1 MNTGPQAAARGAA
14 APGRRL
20 RRHAAPALPFD
31 VGAGKIQI
39 PELPSGLVSRTG
51 LVNKLKANQTFP
63 VVSVTAPAGYG
74 KTTLLAQWALRDSR
88 SFAWVSLDER
98 DSDPLVLLRDI
109 AAALHAVVPLQASVL
124 EALASPVASVWDAAL
139 PRVGSVF
146 TARAGRVVLVLDD
159 VHLLRS
165 RESAELIGTLAGHL
179 GGECALVLAGRW
191 TTRLPMPALR
201 AAGKLLEVGT
211 DDLAM
216 TAKEARL
223 LLGRCGVSSTLE
235 EAADL
240 VHHCEG
246 WPAALHLS
254 GNARVTGGQEDVVVD
269 FISSECLSRLRPESL
284 RFLERTSVLER
295 LSGELCDSV
304 LQRGGSGKELRRIE
318 RSNLFLIPLDREG
331 SWFRY
336 HRLFREA
343 LLRELQNREPELIP
357 LLHRRAAAWYEAH
370 GELEPALSHAH
381 RARDTDHAAAI
392 VSRIVLPAYYDGRV
406 ADVETWL
413 GWFDDPRLLARHP
426 LVAVIGG
433 FIHVLR
439 GSRLEAEG
447 WLRIAERRLAGKS
460 RSRRSSL
467 IAVRASIGAGGPDE
481 MAADA
486 SAALSG
492 LPADSPLRPS
502 ALLALGAANLLRGD
516 SDEADAVFSSA
527 KGEAERLGVT
537 DVPVLAVAE
546 RSLIAAARGDHAAA
560 DGLAKEALELVDR
573 SRLEKYAT
581 SSLALAAAARAAL
594 RLGRWAEARRL
605 LRDVRELGERGPTLL
620 PWLTGQ
626 TLIEEARAQLALRD
640 LKSVS
645 ARLAEFDELL
655 ADEPALAALADDA
668 AALSRDVASL
678 PDRTDSVTAGLTA
691 AELRL
696 LPFLATHLSFREIGE
711 TLYVSRNTVK
721 TEAISVYRKLGIS
734 SRSEA
739 VARAVELGLIEP
751 PAHAG

>member
-1 MNTGPQAAARGAA
+1 MKAVSQAVRGRAA
-14 APGRRL
+14 APARKL
-20 RRHAAPALPFD
+20 RRDAAPVLPFD
-31 VGAGKIQI
+31 VDAGKIQI
-39 PELPSGLVSRTG
+39 PDLSSGLVSRAG

-88 SFAWVSLDER
+88 SFAWVSLDEQ
-98 DSDPLVLLRDI
+98 DSDPLVLLRHI
-109 AAALHAVVPLQASVL
+109 AAALHGVVPLHASVL
-124 EALASPVASVWDAAL
+124 DALASPVASVWDAAL
-139 PRVGSVF
+139 PRVGSAF

-165 RESAELIGTLAGHL
+165 RESGELISTLAGHL
-179 GGECALVLAGRW
+179 GGECALVLAGRAA
-191 TTRLPMPALR
+191 TRLPLPALR
-201 AAGKLLEVGT
+201 AVGKLLEVGT

-216 TAKEARL
+216 TAKEAQL
-223 LLGRCGVSSTLE
+223 LLGRCGAPSTLE

-240 VHHCEG
+240 VHRCEG
-246 WPAALHLS
+246 WPAALRLY
-254 GNARVTGGQEDVVVD
+254 GDARATGSKEDVIAD
-269 FISSECLSRLRPESL
+269 FLRSECLSRLPPTSL

-295 LSGELCDSV
+295 MSGELCDSV

-318 RSNLFLIPLDREG
+318 RSNLFLTPLDREG
-331 SWFRY
+331 SWFHY
-336 HRLFREA
+336 HRLFRGV
-343 LLRELQNREPELIP
+343 LLRGLQNREPELVP

-381 RARDTDHAAAI
+381 LAGDTDHAAAI
-392 VSRIVLPAYYDGRV
+392 VSRIVLPAYYDGRA

-413 GWFDDPRLLARHP
+413 EWFDDPRLLARHP

-433 FIHVLR
+433 FIHALR
-439 GSRLEAEG
+439 GSRIEAEG
-447 WLRIAERRLAGKS
+447 WLRIAEIRLAGKS

-467 IAVRASIGAGGPDE
+467 VAVRAAIGAGGPDE
-481 MAADA
+481 MVADA
-486 SAALSG
+486 SAALSD
-492 LPADSPLRPS
+492 LPPDSPLRPS
-502 ALLALGAANLLRGD
+502 ALLALGTGNLLRGD
-516 SDEADAVFSSA
+516 SDEADAVLSSA

-537 DVPVLAVAE
+537 DVPIVAVAE
-546 RSLIAAARGDHAAA
+546 RSLIAAARGNHAAA
-560 DGLAKEALELVDR
+560 DRLAKEALELADR

-594 RLGRWAEARRL
+594 RQGRWEEARTL
-605 LRDVRELGERGPTLL
+605 LRDVRELGERGPALL

-626 TLIEEARAQLALRD
+626 TLIEEARAHLALRD
-640 LKSVS
+640 LNSVS

-668 AALSRDVASL
+668 GALSRDLASL
-678 PDRTDSVTAGLTA
+678 PDRTDSGTAGLTA

-711 TLYVSRNTVK
+711 TLFVSRNTVK
-721 TEAISVYRKLGIS
+721 TEAISVYRKLGVS

-739 VARAVELGLIEP
+739 VGRAVELGLIEP
-751 PAHAG
+751 PTQAG